1 MNKFLLFI
9 LTCLI
14 LFWSSHSF
22 ASSVCK
28 TDNNAEIKWDSDSV
42 AYYVN
47 TSGGPSGALS
57 AIQSAMETWTDVVT
71 SDFTFVYGGTTSS
84 TAHGQNDGTNII
96 TFGPM
101 GLNGVL
107 GENYYFYI
115 PVTGHMVSSDIKFNT
130 DYPLSVSGSS
140 NAYDVQ
146 NLGTHEFGHSLC
158 LADLYGS
165 SDSIKTMYNYVSP
178 GETKKRTLDADDIN
192 GIAYLYPSSCTYSIN
207 PKIDSFT
214 QGGGTKS
221 AGITAPDGCNWSA
234 TSNASWITITSASSG
249 RGDGTL
255 QYSVVVN
262 SSMNSRTG
270 TMTIAGQTFT
280 VSQEG
285 NPCTYSIYPTS
296 KSFDANGSTGNVNVS
311 APSGCNWSATSTV
324 GWISIRSGSSGS
336 GNGTMCYSITS
347 NLSTSTR
354 TGTITI
360 AGKTFTLTQSGNYM
374 PSPVGQHSFQYPPSE
389 FSLISIDPSQAKPI
403 GVGCVA
409 TGENFINLHV
419 GLGQFKE
426 PIDIYFALYL
436 PSLDPNIYLLTSD
449 NTLQLLDSGI
459 VRWKENVSNAIDEYV
474 VRDIP
479 VSLLPSGVYYFGLLA
494 TPAGGSL
501 DGSFYLWL
509 TYFEKM

>member
-1 MNKFLLFI
+1 
-9 LTCLI
+9 
-14 LFWSSHSF
+14 
-22 ASSVCK
+22 VCK

-42 AYYVN
+42 TYYVN

-96 TFGPM
+96 TSGPM

-107 GENYYFYI
+107 AENYYFYI
-115 PVTGHMVSSDIKFNT
+115 TATGYMLSSDIKFNT
-130 DYPLSVSGSS
+130 DYPWSVSGSS

-165 SDSIKTMYNYVSP
+165 SDSSKTMYNYASL
-178 GETKKRTLDADDIN
+178 GETKKRTPDADDIN
-192 GIAYLYPSSCTYSIN
+192 GIAYLYPSSCDNGCVIN
-207 PKIDSFT
+207 T
-214 QGGGTKS
+214 
-221 AGITAPDGCNWSA
+221 
-234 TSNASWITITSASSG
+234 
-249 RGDGTL
+249 
-255 QYSVVVN
+255 
-262 SSMNSRTG
+262 
-270 TMTIAGQTFT
+270 
-280 VSQEG
+280 
-285 NPCTYSIYPTS
+285 
-296 KSFDANGSTGNVNVS
+296 
-311 APSGCNWSATSTV
+311 
-324 GWISIRSGSSGS
+324 
-336 GNGTMCYSITS
+336 
-347 NLSTSTR
+347 
-354 TGTITI
+354 
-360 AGKTFTLTQSGNYM
+360 M
-374 PSPVGQHSFQYPPSE
+374 PSPVGQHSFQYPPAE

-419 GLGQFKE
+419 GLGQFTE

-449 NTLQLLDSGI
+449 NNLQLLDSGI
-459 VRWKENVSNAIDEYV
+459 VRWKENVPNTIDEYI

-509 TYFEKM
+509 TYFKKM